1 MVTWKVCDNASCL
14 NFPPRPLGHRASGG
28 GGCSRRVGDVMTYAA
43 IGLVIVGL
51 LILFGRIITDLFRDR
66 D

>member
-1 MVTWKVCDNASCL
+1 
-14 NFPPRPLGHRASGG
+14 
-28 GGCSRRVGDVMTYAA
+28 MTYVA

-51 LILFGRIITDLFRDR
+51 LILFGRIITGMFRDW

>member
-1 MVTWKVCDNASCL
+1 
-14 NFPPRPLGHRASGG
+14 
-28 GGCSRRVGDVMTYAA
+28 MTYAA
-43 IGLVIVGL
+43 IGLMIVGL

>member
-1 MVTWKVCDNASCL
+1 
-14 NFPPRPLGHRASGG
+14 
-28 GGCSRRVGDVMTYAA
+28 MTYAA

-51 LILFGRIITDLFRDR
+51 LILFGRIITDLFRDQ

>member
-1 MVTWKVCDNASCL
+1 MAGAG
-14 NFPPRPLGHRASGG
+14 GHALRGEL
-28 GGCSRRVGDVMTYAA
+28 VMIYAA
-43 IGLVIVGL
+43 IGLMIVGL

>member
-1 MVTWKVCDNASCL
+1 MT
-14 NFPPRPLGHRASGG
+14 
-28 GGCSRRVGDVMTYAA
+28 DVA

-51 LILFGRIITDLFRDR
+51 LILFGRIITGMFRDR

>member
-1 MVTWKVCDNASCL
+1 MI
-14 NFPPRPLGHRASGG
+14 
-28 GGCSRRVGDVMTYAA
+28 YAA

-66 D
+66 Y

>member
-1 MVTWKVCDNASCL
+1 MI
-14 NFPPRPLGHRASGG
+14 
-28 GGCSRRVGDVMTYAA
+28 YAA
-43 IGLVIVGL
+43 IGLMIVGL

>member
-1 MVTWKVCDNASCL
+1 MAGAG
-14 NFPPRPLGHRASGG
+14 GHALRGEL
-28 GGCSRRVGDVMTYAA
+28 VMTYAA

>member
-1 MVTWKVCDNASCL
+1 MA
-14 NFPPRPLGHRASGG
+14 GAGG
-28 GGCSRRVGDVMTYAA
+28 YALRSELVMTYAA

>member
-1 MVTWKVCDNASCL
+1 MA
-14 NFPPRPLGHRASGG
+14 
-28 GGCSRRVGDVMTYAA
+28 YAA
-43 IGLVIVGL
+43 IGLVIVSL

>member
-1 MVTWKVCDNASCL
+1 MI
-14 NFPPRPLGHRASGG
+14 
-28 GGCSRRVGDVMTYAA
+28 YAA

-51 LILFGRIITDLFRDR
+51 LILFGMIITGMFRDR